1 MPSMPVWRR
10 LRAVPAHVLGN
21 LPKPSAKFGRFGLEV
36 GGFLAALGQGRQVPL
51 DVAPPREDLL
61 GHLTVWHLTPSAR
74 DGWTSRIRL
83 DRATST
89 ALVPDGAIASAGM
102 RCASCSRPATGSGIV
117 GHGTD
122 VPARSE
128 HGWSCSPASVSGLWG
143 LGRGVG
149 GGRCHWAEFRRFP
162 AHVSGWQAYL
172 ALAARSVA
180 PDAAPSQA
188 PAEAA
193 TI

>member
-51 DVAPPREDLL
+51 NVAPPREDLL

-83 DRATST
+83 GRARST

-117 GHGTD
+117 GHGSD
-122 VPARSE
+122 VPARRTRARRGAALREFTAE
-128 HGWSCSPASVSGLWG
+128 HGERALRELGGRRAAERLLEREDAAASVTEL
-143 LGRGVG
+143 L
-149 GGRCHWAEFRRFP
+149 E
-162 AHVSGWQAYL
+162 
-172 ALAARSVA
+172 ALEAAR
-180 PDAAPSQA
+180 
-188 PAEAA
+188 
-193 TI
+193 